1 VLAYGKRVRGEERT
15 GEDYDNPDNDPRGPW
30 ASGNMVGIA
39 SKEARPNLHYDLI
52 NPKTHINYGCPD
64 RGWRYERATM
74 NTLIKDNRIL
84 WPASHEGRPRE
95 KVFLND
101 LSAQTNISSVIGQ
114 GIYTR
119 DGTREVTE
127 IFGKRVFDFPKP
139 TGLLEELLLQGCP
152 KDGIVLDSFAGS
164 GTTAHATLALNKKDG
179 GTRRFILVEFEDYA
193 NTITA
198 ERVKR
203 VIEGYKFTGVAH
215 EELMREPITF
225 TTLRK
230 IDKVLHDI
238 VGIENLQAHRFDTI
252 KKTVEDGVLIVT
264 GEKEVKKRMD
274 GLGGGFTYCLLGD
287 SIEMDKLLSGQ
298 KLPSFEALG
307 AVLFH
312 TATNQ
317 AFVASKSY
325 EKDGFGYLGESS
337 AYHVWL
343 IYKPDLEFLKS
354 RDAALTLSRADA
366 IAEKKKGKRHLV
378 FAAAKFVSQRILNDR
393 GLAVEF
399 GPLPFALYRIDRS

>member
-1 VLAYGKRVRGEERT
+1 
-15 GEDYDNPDNDPRGPW
+15 
-30 ASGNMVGIA
+30 MVAIVGMR
-39 SKEARPNLHYDLI
+39 S
-52 NPKTHINYGCPD
+52 
-64 RGWRYERATM
+64 
-74 NTLIKDNRIL
+74 
-84 WPASHEGRPRE
+84 
-95 KVFLND
+95 
-101 LSAQTNISSVIGQ
+101 
-114 GIYTR
+114 IYTR

-139 TGLLEELLLQGCP
+139 TGLLEEVLLQGCP

-354 RDAALTLSRADA
+354 RDASLTLSRAEA

-393 GLAVEF
+393 GLPVEF

>member
-1 VLAYGKRVRGEERT
+1 MDA
-15 GEDYDNPDNDPRGPW
+15 
-30 ASGNMVGIA
+30 
-39 SKEARPNLHYDLI
+39 
-52 NPKTHINYGCPD
+52 
-64 RGWRYERATM
+64 
-74 NTLIKDNRIL
+74 LIKDKRIL
-84 WPASHEGRPRE
+84 WPSSPDGRPRE

-101 LSAQTNISSVIGQ
+101 LSEQTNISSVIAQ

-152 KDGIVLDSFAGS
+152 KDGIVLDSFAGT

-193 NTITA
+193 DTITA

-203 VIEGYKFTGVAH
+203 VIEGYKFSGSAH

-225 TTLRK
+225 TALK
-230 IDKVLHDI
+230 KADKTLHDI
-238 VGIENLQAHRFDTI
+238 EGIENLEVHRFDSI

-264 GEKEVKKRMD
+264 GEKAVKKRMD
-274 GLGGGFTYCLLGD
+274 GLGGAFTYCLLGE
-287 SIEMDKLLSGQ
+287 SIEMDKLLSGD
-298 KLPSFEALG
+298 KLPSFQALG

-325 EKDGFGYLGESS
+325 EKNGFGYLGESS

-343 IYKPDLEFLKS
+343 IYKPDLQFLKS
-354 RDAALTLSRADA
+354 RDAALTLSKAEA
-366 IAEKKKGKRHLV
+366 IAKEKKGKRHLV
-378 FAAAKFVSQRILNDR
+378 FGAAKFGPQKILNDR
-393 GLAVEF
+393 GLPVEF
-399 GPLPFALYRIDRS
+399 GPLPFALYRIDRT